1 MASPIR
7 PIANYKTTGP
17 AQPFPALV
25 RPDGVRSS
33 IVGRARLKS
42 RHILFIALFILIVP
56 VPVVVSGLYLVIF
69 AQPQFNSTVSF
80 VVHAEGEGGAASL
93 LAGMPTIAALA
104 GTPSSDADILFN
116 YLDSQALVARID
128 HEIDLRALWSGVY
141 ARDPVFG
148 FNPEGSIED
157 LTLYWRRMVRKSYD
171 PGAGVIEVDVRGFD
185 AVGVQT
191 VAQEIVA
198 AGSEMIN
205 RLSNVARSDRL
216 RHAGDELRMAE
227 DRLANARL
235 TLTSFRARHRV
246 IDPIAELAG
255 EMEVVRQLQRDL
267 IEETVAMEHLSS
279 AFGQTQ
285 NADRRDIINDGRIR
299 QSQRRIDVLQRQID
313 IEREKF
319 GGHGGQRDYAQL
331 MEEFEKLSVNVS
343 LAQEGFA
350 AALAAFEATRA
361 SADRQSRYVSSF
373 APASLAERALYPKPA
388 RLLLL
393 IGLGFFLI
401 WAILMLV
408 VYSLRDRM

>member
-1 MASPIR
+1 M
-7 PIANYKTTGP
+7 
-17 AQPFPALV
+17 
-25 RPDGVRSS
+25 
-33 IVGRARLKS
+33 
-42 RHILFIALFILIVP
+42 
-56 VPVVVSGLYLVIF
+56 
-69 AQPQFNSTVSF
+69 
-80 VVHAEGEGGAASL
+80 
-93 LAGMPTIAALA
+93 
-104 GTPSSDADILFN
+104 
-116 YLDSQALVARID
+116 
-128 HEIDLRALWSGVY
+128 
-141 ARDPVFG
+141 
-148 FNPEGSIED
+148 
-157 LTLYWRRMVRKSYD
+157 TLYWRRMVRKSYD